1 VPASDDD
8 VDRRG
13 RHHGERANPLY
24 RPGFAGGHHHA
35 TAQARIPVSAA
46 VIATRAVL
54 EIIALPVAW
63 NRHARRRS
71 PHVAQGDPTSH
82 SETTKAMHRTE
93 RPPRIL
99 MIEPSTMR

>member
-1 VPASDDD
+1 M
-8 VDRRG
+8 
-13 RHHGERANPLY
+13 NPLY
-24 RPGFAGGHHHA
+24 RPGFAGGHHA
-35 TAQARIPVSAA
+35 TAQARTPVSAA

-63 NRHARRRS
+63 NRHARRGS
-71 PHVAQGDPTSH
+71 PHVAARRPDIAQRNDQGHTG
-82 SETTKAMHRTE
+82 TE